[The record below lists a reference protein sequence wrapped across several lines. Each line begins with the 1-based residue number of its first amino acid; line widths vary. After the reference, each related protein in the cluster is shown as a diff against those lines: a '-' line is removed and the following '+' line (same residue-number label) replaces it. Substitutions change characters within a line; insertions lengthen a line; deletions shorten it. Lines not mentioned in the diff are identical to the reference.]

1 MIDLHTH
8 ILPGIDDGPA
18 DLSGSLELAAAAE
31 VEGIDTLAATP
42 HVRVDHPRVRPAE
55 LRSRTDA
62 MNRALGAAGLDVTVV
77 AGAEVDVLWA
87 HRASPEELRQASF
100 GQRGHDVLLETP
112 YGELP
117 PNFEEV
123 LFELGLRG
131 YRILL
136 AHPERNPTFQRD
148 PRRLAALVDGGIL
161 IQVTAFTLA
170 EPSRAS
176 RPRRLALDLVRD
188 GLAHVI
194 ASDAHE
200 AAGPR
205 GAGLRQG
212 VEAADRIAP
221 LRGRWMVTEA
231 PAAILA
237 GEPLPSPPGAA
248 GRRRLRLRRR

>member
-18 DLSGSLELAAAAE
+18 DLTGSLELAAAALA
-31 VEGIDTLAATP
+31 EGIDTLAATP
-42 HVRVDHPRVRPAE
+42 HARADHPGVRPAE
-55 LRSRTDA
+55 LGERTDA
-62 MNRALGAAGLDVTVV
+62 MNRALTAAGLDVRVV

-87 HRASPEELRQASF
+87 HRASPEELRQASY
-100 GQRGHDVLLETP
+100 GHRGHDLLLETP

-117 PNFEEV
+117 PNFEKV
-123 LFELGLRG
+123 LFALGVSG

-148 PRRLAALVDGGIL
+148 PRRLAALVDGGTL

-170 EPSRAS
+170 EPSRTS
-176 RPRRLALDLVRD
+176 RPRRLALDLVRE

-194 ASDAHE
+194 ASDAH
-200 AAGPR
+200 AAGGPR
-205 GAGLRQG
+205 GVGLRRG
-212 VEAADRIAP
+212 VEAAESVAP

-237 GEPLPSPPGAA
+237 GEPLPAPPVAA